1 MLIRACIFTWKS
13 IILFVL
19 HTINEFGF
27 TAFYRFSLQKKKPNA
42 LRHSMNCSHQY
53 TKHGGLFTAME
64 IKRHLNNS
72 LNRHISFVDSDG
84 AFHFEFL
91 TRIYYFNRKHFVACG
106 RLPQFLF
113 VQISHS
119 LDVFKWLRKHKS
131 HSLSI
136 GIKWLTLFK
145 RIACFTNVK
154 RLSSV
159 NEM

>member
-1 MLIRACIFTWKS
+1 MLFRACIFTWKS

-91 TRIYYFNRKHFVACG
+91 TRIYYFNRKHFVAWSASS
-106 RLPQFLF
+106 
-113 VQISHS
+113 IS
-119 LDVFKWLRKHKS
+119 FR
-131 HSLSI
+131 
-136 GIKWLTLFK
+136 TN
-145 RIACFTNVK
+145 IALARCIQMASKAQKPFSFN
-154 RLSSV
+154 RH
-159 NEM
+159 